1 MFYYSLTIIN
11 IQVGIFRDM
20 SQHYDRGPGPIP
32 KRWLKCPRK
41 AAKLLG
47 DKFLAFKTPLDERY
61 DDQIS
66 EPDRFPPS
74 MLFNSMKSYKVSF
87 R

>member
-1 MFYYSLTIIN
+1 
-11 IQVGIFRDM
+11 M

-87 R
+87 KTIAYCRLPT